1 MNKRGKLLGAL
12 GALAIVGVIGVGAL
26 YYFVIRNDS
35 PDAVSI
41 DNAIEAARQTT
52 PGGTTA
58 SNSSASGDDRD
69 RAMAGTW
76 NVVQGANSF
85 VGYRVQEE
93 LAGIGSTVA
102 VGRSNGIQGN
112 LNFDGDK
119 ITGVQIT
126 ADLTQLKS
134 DKSQRDGQ
142 LRRQSIETDKFP
154 SATFALSTP
163 IDIKDVPAAG
173 SKITQDVKGKLTLHG
188 VTKDVSLSVQGVIDN
203 NQVIVV
209 GSTTIMFADYN
220 IQKPQ
225 AQSVLGVED
234 KGVMEFQLVFAKAA

>member
-1 MNKRGKLLGAL
+1 MSKRGKLLGAL
-12 GALAIVGVIGVGAL
+12 GVLAIAGVIGAGAL

-41 DNAIEAARQTT
+41 DSAIQAARSGT
-52 PGGTTA
+52 PGAGNNGQT
-58 SNSSASGDDRD
+58 GDDRD

-76 NVVQGANSF
+76 RVVPGANSF

-93 LAGIGSTVA
+93 LAGIGSSTA
-102 VGRSNGIQGN
+102 VGRSNGVDGN
-112 LNFDGDK
+112 LQFDGDK
-119 ITGVQIT
+119 ITAVQVT

-134 DKSQRDGQ
+134 DKAPRDGQ
-142 LRRQSIETDKFP
+142 LKRQAIETDKFP
-154 SATFALSTP
+154 SATFALSSP
-163 IDIKDVPAAG
+163 IDIKDVPDAG
-173 SKITQDVKGKLTLHG
+173 SKVTQDVKGKLTLHG
-188 VTKDVSLSVQGVIDN
+188 VTKDVSLSVQGVLDN

-209 GSTTIMFADYN
+209 GSTQIQFADYN

-225 AQSVLGVED
+225 SQAVLGVED

>member
-1 MNKRGKLLGAL
+1 MSKRGKLLGAL
-12 GALAIVGVIGVGAL
+12 GVLAIAGVIGAGAL

-41 DNAIEAARQTT
+41 DSAINATRNGSQ
-52 PGGTTA
+52 GGT
-58 SNSSASGDDRD
+58 SANGLTGDDRD
-69 RAMAGTW
+69 KALAGTW
-76 NVVQGANSF
+76 RVVPGANSF

-93 LAGIGSTVA
+93 LAGIGSATA
-102 VGRSNGIQGN
+102 VGRSNGVEGTLQ
-112 LNFDGDK
+112 FDGDK
-119 ITGVQIT
+119 ITAVQIN

-134 DKSQRDGQ
+134 DKAPRDGQ
-142 LRRQSIETDKFP
+142 LKRQAIETDKFP
-154 SATFALSTP
+154 NATFTLSTP

-188 VTKDVSLSVQGVIDN
+188 VTRDVSLSVQGVIDN
-203 NQVIVV
+203 DQVIVV
-209 GSTTIMFADYN
+209 GSTQILFADYN

-225 AQSVLGVED
+225 AQAVLGVED